1 MNFFFDILAKHL
13 LLNGCEAL
21 PCMCTRKGAV
31 KIFKARES
39 ILVSIKGYRAS
50 IVEEHCEYFDIFSE
64 KYKRL

>member
-1 MNFFFDILAKHL
+1 M
-13 LLNGCEAL
+13 GEAL

-39 ILVSIKGYRAS
+39 ILVFIKGYRAS